1 MIDIS
6 RAYDLEIDISSV
18 TSVKTNIAFKQYDY
32 NSCLINILYHNNG
45 ELIRNIKDNVV
56 IGVFKNSKG
65 ELFIDEET
73 NKPVQSLARTTSNDS
88 IILLSIPDAVL
99 KQDGTVACE
108 TIIITPEKKRLTSS
122 AFIFTIEPSLLDI
135 DFELVM

>member
-18 TSVKTNIAFKQYDY
+18 TTVKTNIAFKQYDY
-32 NSCLINILYHNNG
+32 NSCLVNILYHNNG
-45 ELIRNIKDNVV
+45 ELIQNIKENVV
-56 IGVFKNSKG
+56 IGVFKNSNG

-73 NKPVQSLARTTSNDS
+73 NKPVQTRARTTANDS
-88 IILLSIPDAVL
+88 VILLSIPDAVL

-122 AFIFTIEPSLLDI
+122 AFLFTIEPSLLDI
-135 DFELVM
+135 DFELVI